1 MEKYINKAAILA
13 EIERIYNEDY
23 KFLPSDLVES
33 VQDFKDDLLLAL
45 NTIEVKVVDL
55 DKEIKHFI
63 MSKELYEADSV
74 IKAVAEHFFELGLK
88 ARKGD
93 ALNDTI
99 SFINTLEVNKVNS
112 EFLKKYFE
120 ETPQEELDKEWKEI
134 EPLNDIGPDV
144 LEYANKKE

>member
-1 MEKYINKAAILA
+1 MEQYINKSKVVA

-88 ARKGD
+88 ALKVD

-144 LEYANKKE
+144 LEYANKK

>member
-1 MEKYINKAAILA
+1 MEKYISKAAILA

-45 NTIEVKVVDL
+45 NNLEVK
-55 DKEIKHFI
+55 
-63 MSKELYEADSV
+63 
-74 IKAVAEHFFELGLK
+74 
-88 ARKGD
+88 
-93 ALNDTI
+93 
-99 SFINTLEVNKVNS
+99 KVNS

>member
-45 NTIEVKVVDL
+45 NNLEVK
-55 DKEIKHFI
+55 
-63 MSKELYEADSV
+63 
-74 IKAVAEHFFELGLK
+74 
-88 ARKGD
+88 
-93 ALNDTI
+93 
-99 SFINTLEVNKVNS
+99 KVNS

>member
-1 MEKYINKAAILA
+1 MEQYINKSKVVA

-144 LEYANKKE
+144 LEYANKK